1 MNKEPV
7 MSREILDKV
16 YQRLRSIEMMIP
28 ENQDAQITELRR
40 WIEQKWLEMDD
51 CENDHTHY
59 GDAVF
64 NGVEE

>member
-7 MSREILDKV
+7 MSREILEKV

-28 ENQDAQITELRR
+28 ENQDAQVTDLRR

-51 CENDHTHY
+51 CENDKTHY

>member
-28 ENQDAQITELRR
+28 ENQDAQITKLRR

-51 CENDHTHY
+51 CENDQTHY